1 MRRKGIMPTRSTG
14 YLSIVGF
21 SLVEPLLH
29 LVDTLESMEPKEPS
43 EVQTGGQENGYSAAI
58 IVLSVL
64 ILESA
69 INRVRYFREEEGRDP
84 SAAKYF
90 HTICPD
96 PNLATAVDEVF
107 TARDV
112 IVHNHVWE
120 AQIYWDRRKGMRTE
134 MKFFE
139 PPKLREAY
147 GSSRFRKVMDPVTR
161 LSRHL
166 KLNLFPSRIWRQDA
180 YLVLKTIGQALR
192 ILEKSGHI
200 RLDSVLC
207 EFRGRELTFS
217 EAIAELC
224 GDAE

>member
-1 MRRKGIMPTRSTG
+1 MRRRGIMPTRSTG

-29 LVDTLESMEPKEPS
+29 LVDTLEAMELKEPN

-58 IVLSVL
+58 VVLSVL

-69 INRVRYFREEEGRDP
+69 INRVRYFEEKEEKEGRRLT
-84 SAAKYF
+84 ATAYF

-96 PNLATAVDEVF
+96 STLAAAVNEVF
-107 TARDV
+107 TVRDV

-120 AQIYWDRRKGMRTE
+120 AQIYWDRGQGMR
-134 MKFFE
+134 FIE
-139 PPKLREAY
+139 PTKLREGY
-147 GSSRFRKVMDPVTR
+147 GNNRFMQVMEPVTR
-161 LSRHL
+161 LSQHL

-180 YLVLKTIGQALR
+180 YLVLKTVGQALR
-192 ILEKSGHI
+192 TLEKSGHI
-200 RLDSVLC
+200 RLDSVFC

-217 EAIAELC
+217 EAIADLC
-224 GDAE
+224 GNAE